1 MKKTTLLIALGF
13 ILFMSSCKKD
23 TPQQPDNKPTTME
36 ELQVPA
42 SFNWKTTSDFSLT
55 LTANANGIVEVNNAN
70 GATYQKAYLT
80 AGIPYTMK
88 VVVPSYEKSVKLKFG
103 SQTTVLNLTATSMSV
118 DLP

>member
-1 MKKTTLLIALGF
+1 MKKTTLFIVLGF
-13 ILFMSSCKKD
+13 ILILSSCKKE

-36 ELQVPA
+36 ELKVPA
-42 SFNWKTTSDFSLT
+42 SFNWKTTSDYNLT
-55 LTANANGIVEVNNAN
+55 LTANANGIVEVNNTN

-103 SQTTVLNLTATSMSV
+103 GSETVLNLTTSNLSHQF
-118 DLP
+118 